1 MENIRQ
7 FFDSVFDSMEA
18 AVAGQTE
25 GVAKRITDGLKMGV
39 VMALDFLAKLLGLDK
54 IVDGVQKIIQ
64 SLRRPIVKA
73 IEWVLQKVKPLVMR
87 IMRAGKRLV
96 EKGKAAA
103 GKILGWLGIRKDF
116 RDKEGKSHRL
126 FFQGSEKRPEFML
139 ASDPI
144 HIGSWVIKTKTRVGK
159 RG

>member
-1 MENIRQ
+1 
-7 FFDSVFDSMEA
+7 
-18 AVAGQTE
+18 
-25 GVAKRITDGLKMGV
+25 
-39 VMALDFLAKLLGLDK
+39 MALDFLAKLLGLDK

-103 GKILGWLGIRKDF
+103 GAAVAAVADWLGLKRNF
-116 RDKEGKSHRL
+116 KSL
-126 FFQGSEKRPEFML
+126 DGSEHQIFFR
-139 ASDPI
+139 
-144 HIGSWVIKTKTRVGK
+144 GSRKTLS
-159 RG
+159 